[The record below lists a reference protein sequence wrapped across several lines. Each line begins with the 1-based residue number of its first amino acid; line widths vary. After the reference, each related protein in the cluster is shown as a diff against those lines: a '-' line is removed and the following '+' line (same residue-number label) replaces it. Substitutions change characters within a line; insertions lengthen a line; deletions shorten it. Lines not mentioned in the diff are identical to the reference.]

1 MGFTSI
7 DMIIVVLYMAAS
19 VAVGSWI
26 GRKQSTTTDYFLG
39 GRDIPWQAV
48 TFSIVATET
57 SVLTFIGIPAISYLG
72 NMTFLQIV
80 FGYMLG
86 RLLVALI
93 MIPAYS
99 EGKIETAYHFLG
111 NRFGQRMRSTASVT
125 FMVTRLL
132 ADGVRLFATAIPL
145 TIIIKGSGFLEGL
158 TDGQF
163 YALSIVFI
171 GILTMVYTYIGGI
184 RSVIW
189 MDVIQMSVY
198 IGGAILAVVIILNRL
213 PDGFVSVINWAKEGN
228 KLQWFYVGANLSL
241 SEFIK
246 TPYTFFTAL
255 IAGSIFSLASHGTD
269 QIIIQRVLTCRDKR
283 SSQLAITSSGIL
295 IFLQFLLFLLLGT
308 MLYAYYD
315 GLSPEQLGLTR
326 ADGIFPKFIVE
337 EMPAGISGLIVA
349 ALFAAAMST
358 LSSSLSSL
366 SSAAV
371 LDIYKPLFGKYKSE
385 TELLGISRKVT
396 LGWGVILISTAIGFI
411 GLKGTVVEVALGI
424 ASYTYGGLLGVFL
437 IGLIDKN
444 TKQGDAIIGFITAL
458 ITMTIVIAT
467 LKIAWPLYTMVGATT
482 VIIVGIILSKFT
494 TDTESKL
501 NGTTE

>member
-7 DMIIVVLYMAAS
+7 DMIIVVVYMAAS
-19 VAVGSWI
+19 VGLGSWI
-26 GRKQSTTTDYFLG
+26 GRKQTNTTDYFLG

-72 NMTFLQIV
+72 NITFLQIV
-80 FGYMLG
+80 FGYMIG

-111 NRFGQRMRSTASVT
+111 NRFGQKMRSIASIT
-125 FMVTRLL
+125 FMGTRLL

-145 TIIIKGSGFLEGL
+145 TIIIKGSGFLGGL

-198 IGGAILAVVIILNRL
+198 IGGALLAVLLILNRL
-213 PDGFVSVINWAKEGN
+213 PGGFDGVIEWAADEN
-228 KLQWFYVGANLSL
+228 KLQWLYFGTDLSL
-241 SEFIK
+241 REFIK
-246 TPYTFFTAL
+246 APYTLFTAV

-269 QIIIQRVLTCRDKR
+269 QLIIQRVLTCRDKR
-283 SSQLAITSSGIL
+283 SSQLAITSSGIV
-295 IFLQFLLFLLLGT
+295 IFFQFLIFLLLGA
-308 MLYAYYD
+308 MLYAYYE

-326 ADGIFPKFIVE
+326 ADEIFPKFIVE
-337 EMPAGISGLIVA
+337 EMPVGISGLIVA

-366 SSAAV
+366 SSATV
-371 LDIYKPLFGKYKSE
+371 LDIYKPLFGKDKSE
-385 TELLGISRKVT
+385 TELLSISRKVT

-437 IGLIDKN
+437 IGIIDKK
-444 TKQGDAIIGFITAL
+444 TKQIDAIIGFITAL
-458 ITMTIVIAT
+458 IVMTVVIAT
-467 LKIAWPLYTMVGATT
+467 LKIAWPLYTVVGATT
-482 VIIVGIILSKFT
+482 VIVVGLMSSKFGFGS
-494 TDTESKL
+494 ESKT
-501 NGTTE
+501 NKMTE